1 MLGLLSY
8 AALLVPALQP
18 VDWAM
23 TFTLLGV
30 VSLLYQL
37 PSRHMELSEAFF
49 LVVGTVGC
57 FSSLVAQTQLI

>member
-1 MLGLLSY
+1 
-8 AALLVPALQP
+8 
-18 VDWAM
+18 M

-30 VSLLYQL
+30 VSLLYKL
-37 PSRHMELSEAFF
+37 LSRHMELPEAFF